1 MGVVIVASSAD
12 AVTEEAPGAVR
23 GVVLDVAAEIVVTG
37 LLVLA

>member
-12 AVTEEAPGAVR
+12 AVTEEPPGAVR
-23 GVVLDVAAEIVVTG
+23 GVALDVAEEIVVPG